1 MLKLTDT
8 GVEIRLTGTP
18 APNYALVFAG
28 LLGVLAL
35 VVAYLAITQ
44 AVAIAIGGIFVL
56 AVGCFCFNL
65 YKEKLKNQPICGGT
79 LIAQAGQLDLNGQL
93 IKLSP
98 TTKIEI
104 NNNLFTIQDKK
115 NAWHIGG
122 FDNEKEMAV
131 LKAVLQGE
139 QIGGRAVAI
148 KMGQST
154 PQ

>member
-35 VVAYLAITQ
+35 IVAYLAITQ
-44 AVAIAIGGIFVL
+44 AVAIAIGAIFML
-56 AVGCFCFNL
+56 AVGCFCFNH

-93 IKLSP
+93 IQLSANAN
-98 TTKIEI
+98 IEI
-104 NNNLFTIQDKK
+104 NNNLFIIQDKK
-115 NAWHIGG
+115 SVWHIGG

-139 QIGGRAVAI
+139 TIGKKFANI
-148 KMGQST
+148 KLQG
-154 PQ
+154 

>member
-56 AVGCFCFNL
+56 AVGCFFFNH

-93 IKLSP
+93 IKLSQ
-98 TTKIEI
+98 TAQINI
-104 NNNLFTIQDKK
+104 NNNLLTIQDKK
-115 NAWHIGG
+115 SVWHIGG

-131 LKAVLQGE
+131 LKAILQGE
-139 QIGGRAVAI
+139 TIGKKFANI
-148 KMGQST
+148 KLQG
-154 PQ
+154 